1 MKKTQPGGAGSVA
14 DATVQDQPR
23 ESPAPSFRL
32 IEATRVSYGS
42 KAAELSI
49 EIDGLGSLDL
59 DYFRPVNGK
68 PPFVASRSIR
78 AKFGGAFVRTTHL
91 EPEFAA
97 SICEAVEARL
107 AADGDGDVLS

>member
-1 MKKTQPGGAGSVA
+1 MKKNQPDGAGSVA

-68 PPFVASRSIR
+68 PPFVAGRSIR

-107 AADGDGDVLS
+107 AADGDGDVS